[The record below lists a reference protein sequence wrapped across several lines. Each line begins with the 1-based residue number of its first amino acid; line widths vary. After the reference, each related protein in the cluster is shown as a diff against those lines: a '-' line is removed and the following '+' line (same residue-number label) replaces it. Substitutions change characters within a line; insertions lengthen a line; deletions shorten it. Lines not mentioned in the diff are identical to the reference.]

1 MQAGRQAGG
10 CAGRQAARRT
20 QRTGGGGALS
30 GIGAAEVGG
39 FGSLFEAAPTPA
51 PTPTSMPSSPEA
63 APASVFTDSCMVA
76 VGYSQEVTPLA
87 AQK

>member
-39 FGSLFEAAPTPA
+39 FGSLFEAAPTP
-51 PTPTSMPSSPEA
+51 TSMPSSPEA

-76 VGYSQEVTPLA
+76 VGYSQDVTPLA